1 MASSK
6 AKSVTAA
13 AAFFFAALTLAT
25 LVACEGPGVS
35 QPAPKPSGSQP
46 PSTGS
51 NMVVRCGV
59 CKGTGG
65 YLARDGYRKEC
76 ENCNGTGKVKYNK

>member
-13 AAFFFAALTLAT
+13 AAFFFAALTLAA
-25 LVACEGPGVS
+25 LVACEGPEVS
-35 QPAPKPSGSQP
+35 QPGSQP

-51 NMVVRCGV
+51 GMVVRCAV
-59 CKGTGG
+59 CKGTGSIVG
-65 YLARDGYRKEC
+65 HNGYRREC
-76 ENCNGTGKVKYNK
+76 ENCNGTGKVKHTK